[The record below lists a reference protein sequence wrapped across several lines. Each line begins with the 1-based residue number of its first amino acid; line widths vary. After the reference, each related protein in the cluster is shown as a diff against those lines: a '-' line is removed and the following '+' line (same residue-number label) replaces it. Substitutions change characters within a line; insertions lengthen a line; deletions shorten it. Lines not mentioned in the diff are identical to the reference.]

1 VLQNDFLLENAP
13 VQKFVPE
20 IASLKPAASVQIQ
33 KLSYQEDYSINRY
46 SMHSYLRNDFSDT
59 RDNFS
64 NKNASKIDKDAILIG
79 VVVALLS
86 PHVPFAHVLYGTV
99 VVLLVVAAV
108 NYLESGG
115 AAYSNKMMTGYGD
128 VFWSWR
134 KVRILG

>member
-1 VLQNDFLLENAP
+1 VLQNDLLLENAP

-64 NKNASKIDKDAILIG
+64 NKNASKIDKDALIG

-86 PHVPFAHVLYGTV
+86 PHVPFAHVLYGSGIGRCCCGELFRVRRCCLLKQNVNGGNDRKTV
-99 VVLLVVAAV
+99 
-108 NYLESGG
+108 GG
-115 AAYSNKMMTGYGD
+115 
-128 VFWSWR
+128 
-134 KVRILG
+134 